1 MDFELA
7 TEPLDVGQL
16 RKRLQ
21 HPSAGALVDF
31 EGWVRDHNEGR
42 RVERLEY
49 EAYPALALKE
59 GQRILEAAKAKFSL
73 RAACAVHRT
82 GLLEIG
88 ESAVW
93 VGVSSDHRAEGFE
106 ACRWIIDRIKMSV
119 PVWKREHYVGA
130 EPEWVACHRCTHAV
144 EPVGSLGQ
152 ELSEDHAGCGHGHGA
167 HAHGGHGHAHA

>member
-1 MDFELA
+1 MDFELS

-42 RVERLEY
+42 SVERLEY

-59 GQRILEAAKAKFSL
+59 GLRILEAAKAKFSL

-82 GLLEIG
+82 GMLEIG

-130 EPEWVACHRCTHAV
+130 EPEWVACHRCTQVV
-144 EPVGSLGQ
+144 EPVESLGSP
-152 ELSEDHAGCGHGHGA
+152 SEGSEGHEGHEHGA
-167 HAHGGHGHAHA
+167 SCSHPHPQHT